1 MRQNVQRPE
10 MQHLRPSI
18 EGAHVTWTRARKCH
32 RHGMD
37 THGASQPAHAAR
49 GVSLIEC
56 MVAMAI
62 VAIAASMVTMSV
74 QGGLAMQEDALRM
87 TVASTAAESRISELL
102 GKPWDDLQALN
113 ETESA
118 GTMADDDGISFP
130 AAYRGLVRRTVVT
143 QRALTVPD
151 FPGLAI
157 PGWDIE
163 VTVTDDGGTGAG
175 TGAGERTL
183 VRLRR
188 FRPQT
193 IEDRLQ

>member
-1 MRQNVQRPE
+1 MDTV
-10 MQHLRPSI
+10 
-18 EGAHVTWTRARKCH
+18 RARH
-32 RHGMD
+32 
-37 THGASQPAHAAR
+37 PAHATR

-102 GKPWDDLQALN
+102 GKPWDDLSALDQT
-113 ETESA
+113 ETA
-118 GTMADDDGISFP
+118 GTIADDDGISFP
-130 AAYRGLVRRTVVT
+130 AAYRGLARRTVVT

-151 FPGLAI
+151 FPGLSI

-163 VTVTDDGGTGAG
+163 VIVTDGAG
-175 TGAGERTL
+175 QDERTL

>member
-1 MRQNVQRPE
+1 MRALLQIGT
-10 MQHLRPSI
+10 HD
-18 EGAHVTWTRARKCH
+18 AWTRARRCDGY
-32 RHGMD
+32 GMD
-37 THGASQPAHAAR
+37 TASARKPARAAR

-102 GKPWDDLQALN
+102 GKPWDELAALDQT
-113 ETESA
+113 ETA
-118 GTMADDDGISFP
+118 GTIADDDGISFP
-130 AAYRGLVRRTVVT
+130 AAYRGLARHTVVT

-151 FPGLAI
+151 FPGLSI

-163 VTVTDDGGTGAG
+163 VTVTDGAG
-175 TGAGERTL
+175 QDERTL

>member
-1 MRQNVQRPE
+1 MDT
-10 MQHLRPSI
+10 
-18 EGAHVTWTRARKCH
+18 ARAR
-32 RHGMD
+32 
-37 THGASQPAHAAR
+37 QPAHAVR

-102 GKPWDDLQALN
+102 GKPWDELAAID
-113 ETESA
+113 ETQSA
-118 GTMADDDGISFP
+118 GMIADQDGIAFP
-130 AAYRGLVRRTVVT
+130 AAYSDLSRRTVVT

-151 FPGLAI
+151 FPGLSI

-163 VTVTDDGGTGAG
+163 VTVTDGRGGQ
-175 TGAGERTL
+175 ERTL
-183 VRLRR
+183 VQLRR

>member
-1 MRQNVQRPE
+1 MDSLQ
-10 MQHLRPSI
+10 
-18 EGAHVTWTRARKCH
+18 AHGQPRAV
-32 RHGMD
+32 
-37 THGASQPAHAAR
+37 R

-62 VAIAASMVTMSV
+62 VAIAATMVTMGV

-87 TVASTAAESRISELL
+87 TVASTAAEARISELL
-102 GKPWDDLQALN
+102 GKPWNDLAALD
-113 ETESA
+113 ETETA
-118 GTMADDDGISFP
+118 GTMADEDGASFP
-130 AAYRGLVRRTVVT
+130 AAYRSLARRTVMT

-151 FPGLAI
+151 FPGLSV

-163 VTVTDDGGTGAG
+163 VTVTDGAG
-175 TGAGERTL
+175 ADERTL

>member
-1 MRQNVQRPE
+1 
-10 MQHLRPSI
+10 
-18 EGAHVTWTRARKCH
+18 
-32 RHGMD
+32 
-37 THGASQPAHAAR
+37 
-49 GVSLIEC
+49 

-87 TVASTAAESRISELL
+87 AVASTAAEARISELL
-102 GKPWDDLQALN
+102 GKPWDDLQAID

-118 GTMADDDGISFP
+118 GAIADEDGVAFP
-130 AAYRGLVRRTVVT
+130 AAYSGLSRRTVVT

-151 FPGLAI
+151 FPGLSI
-157 PGWDIE
+157 PGWDIQ
-163 VTVTDDGGTGAG
+163 VTVTDGRGQ
-175 TGAGERTL
+175 GERTL
-183 VRLRR
+183 VQLRR